1 MKRDELL
8 DELKAAHRARVLAS
22 GDGATVYSEAANEIQ
37 HLLVYIEQL
46 KSDKHWLNEQLLEV
60 RTDLQLAEARNRERI

>member
-1 MKRDELL
+1 MKRNELL

-22 GDGATVYSEAANEIQ
+22 GNGATVYSEAANEIQ

-46 KSDKHWLNEQLLEV
+46 KERLHGVNERLLNAQTDIQLLE
-60 RTDLQLAEARNRERI
+60 ARARRND

>member
-8 DELKAAHRARVLAS
+8 EKLDNVQSSHGQDTIHGLAAA
-22 GDGATVYSEAANEIQ
+22 EIR

-46 KSDKHWLNEQLLEV
+46 KSDKHWLNERLLNAQTDIQLLE
-60 RTDLQLAEARNRERI
+60 ARARRND